1 MLLGATALLLGIV
14 SRAYTGFEGCV
25 PKLVAVLKRLRAREV
40 GPDYTYYGIA
50 SPWLQV
56 RIPPLPPP
64 SPPPPPPLLPVQ
76 YLYELCEG
84 RFRPAEVGLPL
95 CSGLHRAAPTCI
107 MAALCQVY
115 EKAAVQGVR
124 IPRTGGGVGGYSN
137 SAVVPEMLTAAPCRF
152 ERGVGAHTSRRR
164 MEAMSP
170 VAAPQV
176 KTLRLL
182 QYFPAPEDPGVART
196 LNDILKK
203 IITSAPV
210 TSHVYVS

>member
-56 RIPPLPPP
+56 GIPPLPPFRARP
-64 SPPPPPPLLPVQ
+64 RPRCCQ

-84 RFRPAEVGLPL
+84 RLRPAEVGLRF

-115 EKAAVQGVR
+115 EKAVVQGS
-124 IPRTGGGVGGYSN
+124 GFHEQGEGSVG
-137 SAVVPEMLTAAPCRF
+137 T
-152 ERGVGAHTSRRR
+152 
-164 MEAMSP
+164 
-170 VAAPQV
+170 QI
-176 KTLRLL
+176 L
-182 QYFPAPEDPGVART
+182 Q
-196 LNDILKK
+196 
-203 IITSAPV
+203 
-210 TSHVYVS
+210 